1 VCAPIELLGD
11 KPVIPPYEGIRGG
24 KRCDLFETLATKR
37 IGECGKAAALGIDEP
52 QAAATELGFEHTV
65 LREEIRDNLLL
76 VPLEPASDYGD
87 EDMQDHGVPQ
97 VESSAMVMRSSIL
110 PT

>member
-1 VCAPIELLGD
+1 M
-11 KPVIPPYEGIRGG
+11 
-24 KRCDLFETLATKR
+24 
-37 IGECGKAAALGIDEP
+37 GEHGKAAAVGIGEP
-52 QAAATELGFEHTV
+52 QAVATELGFEHAV

-76 VPLEPASDYGD
+76 VTLDPASDHGD

-97 VESSAMVMRSSIL
+97 VESSAMIMRSSIL